1 MSMQMGPDGVKVEVK
16 TKNDKGEEETKTYEA
31 PDMETFRAKY
41 PGVLDGAGMGGAG
54 CMNQKG
60 FSKPITEGAEAS
72 QAAILP
78 VSLPQ
83 PRCNQN
89 LDAPIQS

>member
-1 MSMQMGPDGVKVEVK
+1 
-16 TKNDKGEEETKTYEA
+16 
-31 PDMETFRAKY
+31 
-41 PGVLDGAGMGGAG
+41 
-54 CMNQKG
+54 MNQKG

-83 PRCNQN
+83 PRCNQSLASPN
-89 LDAPIQS
+89 QGRPRNNGCCERKRMVGCMLSGFF